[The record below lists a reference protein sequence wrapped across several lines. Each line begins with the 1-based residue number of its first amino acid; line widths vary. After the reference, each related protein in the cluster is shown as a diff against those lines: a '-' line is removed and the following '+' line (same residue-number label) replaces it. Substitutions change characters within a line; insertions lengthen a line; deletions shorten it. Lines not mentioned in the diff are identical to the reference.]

1 MIIKTTCRYY
11 IFHTG
16 DMLYNYIITI
26 IQPNRNKAV
35 SRRQIGFKAYVEV
48 SPSCI
53 IQKDNNI
60 LINVSC
66 STTVIFTYYKVLK

>member
-1 MIIKTTCRYY
+1 MQV
-11 IFHTG
+11 
-16 DMLYNYIITI
+16 LYFSHIIITCTGKCLPLFNPTETK
-26 IQPNRNKAV
+26 QFLDARLVLKHN
-35 SRRQIGFKAYVEV
+35 YVEV

-53 IQKDNNI
+53 IQKDHNI